1 MSSEKVPAGEPRIR
15 RAVLL
20 AARALVAFLLAKGA
34 FAFLLHGRAI
44 FAHLGRPDEVR
55 IAIVSIELLGAA
67 LFLWKRTAFAG
78 GVVLSLLLTWVA
90 GFHYAVGWGSTLL
103 FVFLAAVFALTAL
116 TVREEA
122 LPAESGSV
130 R

>member
-1 MSSEKVPAGEPRIR
+1 VADLLDEVVKDLPAEIP
-15 RAVLL
+15 ASAEDTTHASTATASL
-20 AARALVAFLLAKGA
+20 
-34 FAFLLHGRAI
+34 
-44 FAHLGRPDEVR
+44 DEVR

-78 GVVLSLLLTWVA
+78 GVVLSLLLAWVA